1 MLPRRPVAATCCN
14 VDRAGRAVHRDVMS
28 ELEQRKARAKAWFE
42 QLRNEII
49 AAFEKLEDDAG
60 ELYADMAPGR
70 FIKTPW
76 IRGDGSEDQGGGVMS
91 MIAGRVF
98 EKAGVHTST
107 VYGEFSEEFRKQI
120 PGAEDDPRFWASGIS
135 LIAHTR
141 NPHAPAAHMNTRMIV
156 TTKCWFG
163 GGGDLNPM
171 HPAYRDEDHE
181 DAVAFRAAMQSACD
195 AHDSAYFPKFKKWC
209 DEYFW
214 LPHRNEPRG
223 VGGIFYDRHNSGAWE
238 KDFAFTQ
245 DVGRAFRDSYPPL
258 VAHRMDQ
265 PWSDDD
271 REKQLVQRGRY
282 AEFNLLYDRGTT
294 FGLKT
299 GGNVDSIL
307 SSLPPEAKWP

>member
-1 MLPRRPVAATCCN
+1 
-14 VDRAGRAVHRDVMS
+14 MS
-28 ELEQRKARAKAWFE
+28 DIEDKKQTASKWFE
-42 QLRNEII
+42 NLRDDIC
-49 AAFEKLEDDAG
+49 ASFERLEEEAG
-60 ELYADMAPGR
+60 PLYADMAPGR
-70 FIKTPW
+70 FELTPW
-76 IRGDGSEDQGGGVMS
+76 TRGDGTEDQGGGVMG
-91 MIAGRVF
+91 MLNGRVF

-156 TTKCWFG
+156 TTKWWFG

-171 HPAYRDEDHE
+171 HPTYRHETHE
-181 DAVAFRAAMQSACD
+181 DTQAFHAAMKTACD
-195 AHDSAYFPKFKKWC
+195 AHDADYFPKFKQWC
-209 DEYFW
+209 DEYFF

-223 VGGIFYDRHNSGAWE
+223 VGGVFYDRHNTGDWE

-245 DVGRAFRDSYPPL
+245 EVGGAFRDIYPKL
-258 VAHRMDQ
+258 VAKRMDQ
-265 PWSDDD
+265 PWTGED
-271 REKQLVQRGRY
+271 REKQLIQRGRY

-299 GGNVDSIL
+299 GGNVKSIL